1 MPALPHVQAIE
12 MQVGRPE
19 RDEILASLAPT
30 NSWIAS
36 EKQSIAFAKSTLR
49 FKENLDR
56 VRNKH
61 QRRKDTSIS
70 ATLTGF
76 TSTTEIK
83 HQEGAASSSTA
94 NDRPVRV
101 LRVVQ
106 HTLTSIVSIMIATLQ
121 SLTYVKY
128 QKTKDVPG
136 AWPLQPTLFPTLI
149 LLAVAAMGLAFDI
162 CSLIAYLMPHRRIA
176 QRAFRLAVRLH
187 YWITGIKTLSY
198 VVAAAVC
205 RAGYDMGDGKDLWG
219 WSCSKQGEEMNNIN
233 DAKGNCAGNVS
244 VTRKKACSC

>member
-1 MPALPHVQAIE
+1 MPTLPHVHGIE

-61 QRRKDTSIS
+61 QRRKDTPIS

-76 TSTTEIK
+76 TSTTEVE

-121 SLTYVKY
+121 SLTYVK
-128 QKTKDVPG
+128 
-136 AWPLQPTLFPTLI
+136 
-149 LLAVAAMGLAFDI
+149 
-162 CSLIAYLMPHRRIA
+162 
-176 QRAFRLAVRLH
+176 
-187 YWITGIKTLSY
+187 
-198 VVAAAVC
+198 
-205 RAGYDMGDGKDLWG
+205 
-219 WSCSKQGEEMNNIN
+219 
-233 DAKGNCAGNVS
+233 
-244 VTRKKACSC
+244 